1 MAGPSIKNI
10 IDASSLLVRHQCSTI
25 CGIGSAVMD
34 NEKIVMPMKNCVFS
48 FSCVLEY
55 DIIEYDSG

>member
-10 IDASSLLVRHQCSTI
+10 VDAITLLVRHQCSTI
-25 CGIGSAVMD
+25 CSIGSAVMD

-48 FSCVLEY
+48 FSRVLEY
-55 DIIEYDSG
+55 DIIE